1 MQNRW
6 VIALLE
12 FGLLASLYLAAAG
25 AVGWAGSVGLAM
37 PIVAFG
43 TAMLG
48 WWFYRYSVQVLERR
62 SASELALEG
71 AGREMLVGLTFGSA
85 LFSLCVVAVA
95 GLGGLQVTG
104 LRWPANLAEML
115 AVAIMSGFYEEAIFR
130 GVILRHLET
139 ALGSLGA
146 LGLTALL
153 FGAIHFINPGASFF
167 AVVAISVEAGILL
180 GAAYLVTRRLWLA
193 IGIHAAWNFTQG
205 WVFSIPVSGTGPAN
219 GLLVTTRE
227 GPDWLTGGAFGL
239 EASGVAL
246 LVATAAG
253 LVLLHMAIRRG
264 QIRPAT
270 RSVNESRQTKL

>member
-205 WVFSIPVSGTGPAN
+205 WVFSIPVSGTGPSD
-219 GLLVTTRE
+219 GLLVTVRQ
-227 GPDWLTGGAFGL
+227 GPEWLTGGAFGL
-239 EASGVAL
+239 EASVIALVVASGAGLAL
-246 LVATAAG
+246 LYRAG
-253 LVLLHMAIRRG
+253 LRG
-264 QIRPAT
+264 QIRGRHKAY
-270 RSVNESRQTKL
+270 TKL